1 MKVTLIIIIFS
12 AGLCC
17 CISNAAKPG
26 GETNTI
32 ASKMADTVNYNME
45 VLPVLQKKCSP
56 CHFAGGKMYEK
67 MPFDNSLTILSH
79 ETGILKRFKD
89 QPEAALI
96 KQFIQQHN
104 REN

>member
-1 MKVTLIIIIFS
+1 MRTTLIIIIFS

-17 CISNAAKPG
+17 CISNAANPG
-26 GETNTI
+26 EEANSI
-32 ASKMADTVNYNME
+32 ASVMTDTVNYNTDL
-45 VLPVLQKKCSP
+45 LPVLQKKCSP

-89 QPEAALI
+89 QPEADLI
-96 KQFIQQHN
+96 KQFIQQQGK
-104 REN
+104 EN